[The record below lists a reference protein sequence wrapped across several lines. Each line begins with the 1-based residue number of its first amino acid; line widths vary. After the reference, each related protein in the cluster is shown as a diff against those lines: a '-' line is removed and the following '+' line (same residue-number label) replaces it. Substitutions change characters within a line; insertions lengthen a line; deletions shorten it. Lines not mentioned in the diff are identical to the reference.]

1 MMTKLQ
7 QPLLVG
13 GVALVSGVWL
23 LSALEH
29 AIGEWSMYG
38 LFLAAIGV
46 GVWWLRQ
53 PVAPPAKTRPAP
65 SEIDTSLVEQEMSL
79 ARQVISQLATEAE
92 TPEANSSLAKSQVS
106 LLQARLAQLGTELQ
120 REDLRFMVMGAKGS
134 GKTTLIQLMQGNW
147 LEQTGRTINLYEA
160 PSFSVATADGLTA
173 DTIAMQQATIA
184 DLMIFLVTGD
194 ITESEYQTL
203 KQLAERKRLL
213 LALNKQDLYL
223 PEERQTI
230 FGRLQERGQAVLPL
244 SDVVAI
250 ATSPNPL
257 KVRQHQLDGEVQ
269 EWLEDQTPD
278 IAPLTQRLDQIMQ
291 QESQQLVLAS
301 CFDQAVSLKQQ
312 ANLALH
318 ELRRAR
324 ALPMIEQFQWIS
336 AATAFASP
344 LPTLD
349 VLAAAAINGQMI
361 LDLGNLYQQ
370 KFSLQQAQK
379 AAATLGSLM
388 LKLGLVELSTQAI
401 AGLLKTNAMTYIAG
415 GCIQGISAAYL
426 TRVAGLTL
434 VEYFHTQEPNLTVA
448 EAKPFAIDRLSQI
461 LQTVFQQHQQPSL
474 LQVFIGQASDRLLP
488 KLTANSGK
496 PALESTAL
504 TGQTAVILEQNG
516 ASSC

>member
-13 GVALVSGVWL
+13 GVALVMGVWF

-29 AIGEWSMYG
+29 AIGEWSVYG

-53 PVAPPAKTRPAP
+53 PVITPARTRPAP
-65 SEIDTSLVEQEMSL
+65 SQIDTSLVEREITL
-79 ARQVISQLATEAE
+79 ARQVISQLATEAD
-92 TPEANSSLAKSQVS
+92 TPEAAGSLAQAQVS
-106 LLQARLAQLGTELQ
+106 LLQERLTQLGTELQ
-120 REDLRFMVMGAKGS
+120 RDDLRFMVMGGKGS
-134 GKTTLIQLMQGNW
+134 GKTTLIHLLQATW
-147 LEQTGRTINLYEA
+147 VEQTGKSIDLYEA
-160 PSFSVATADGLTA
+160 PSFSVTTATGLTA

-203 KQLAERKRLL
+203 KQLAERKRLM
-213 LALNKQDLYL
+213 LAFNKQDLYL

-230 FGRLQERGQAVLPL
+230 FTRLQERGQTVLP
-244 SDVVAI
+244 SADVVAI
-250 ATSPNPL
+250 ATAPNPL
-257 KVRQHQLDGEVQ
+257 KVRQHQADGEIQ
-269 EWLEDQTPD
+269 EWLEDQAPD
-278 IAPLTQRLDQIMQ
+278 IASLTQRLDQIVQ

-301 CFDQAVSLKQQ
+301 CFDQAMALKQQ
-312 ANLALH
+312 ANSALND
-318 ELRRAR
+318 LRRAQ
-324 ALPMIEQFQWIS
+324 ALPMIEQFQWVS

-349 VLAAAAINGQMI
+349 VLATAAINGQMI

-388 LKLGLVELSTQAI
+388 LKLGLVELSTRAI
-401 AGLLKTNAMTYIAG
+401 AGLLKTNAVTYVAG

-434 VEYFHTQEPNLTVA
+434 VEYFHAQEPNLTAA

-461 LQTVFQQHQQPSL
+461 LQTVFRQNQQPSL

-488 KLTANSGK
+488 KLAASSGS
-496 PALESTAL
+496 LGVESASL
-504 TGQTAVILEQNG
+504 TGQTASILEQNG

>member
-1 MMTKLQ
+1 MMTKRQ

-53 PVAPPAKTRPAP
+53 PVTPPTRTRPAP
-65 SEIDTSLVEQEMSL
+65 SEIDTSLVEQEITL

-92 TPEANSSLAKSQVS
+92 TPEADGSLAKSQVS
-106 LLQARLAQLGTELQ
+106 LLQARLAQLGTELR

-134 GKTTLIQLMQGNW
+134 GKTALIQLMQANW
-147 LEQTGRTINLYEA
+147 LEQTGKTIHLYEA

-203 KQLAERKRLL
+203 KRLAERKRLL

-230 FGRLQERGQAVLPL
+230 FSRLQERGQGVLPL
-244 SDVVAI
+244 SDVVTI

-257 KVRQHQLDGEVQ
+257 KVRQHQPDGEVQ

-278 IAPLTQRLDQIMQ
+278 IASLTQRLDQIMQ

-301 CFDQAVSLKQQ
+301 CFDQALSLKQQ

-318 ELRRAR
+318 DLRRAR
-324 ALPMIEQFQWIS
+324 ALPMIEQFQWVS

-434 VEYFHTQEPNLTVA
+434 VEYFQTQEPNLTVA

-461 LQTVFQQHQQPSL
+461 LQTVFQQNQQPSL

-488 KLTANSGK
+488 KLTANSGH

-504 TGQTAVILEQNG
+504 AGQTAVILEQNG

>member
-1 MMTKLQ
+1 MTTKLQ

-13 GVALVSGVWL
+13 GVALVIGVWFL
-23 LSALEH
+23 NALEH
-29 AIGEWSMYG
+29 AIGEWSVYG
-38 LFLAAIGV
+38 LFLAAIGA

-53 PVAPPAKTRPAP
+53 PMVTPARTRPAP
-65 SEIDTSLVEQEMSL
+65 SEIDTSLVEQEMTL
-79 ARQVISQLATEAE
+79 ARQVISQLATEADV
-92 TPEANSSLAKSQVS
+92 PEAVGALARSQVP

-120 REDLRFMVMGAKGS
+120 RDDLRFMIMGAKGS
-134 GKTTLIQLMQGNW
+134 GKTALIHLMQSDW
-147 LEQTGRTINLYEA
+147 IERTGKTINLYEA
-160 PSFSVATADGLTA
+160 PSFSVATEAGLTA
-173 DTIAMQQATIA
+173 DMIAMQQATIA

-203 KQLAERKRLL
+203 KQLAERKRLM
-213 LALNKQDLYL
+213 LAFNKQDLYL

-230 FGRLQERGQAVLPL
+230 FSRLQERGQAVLPIA
-244 SDVVAI
+244 DVMAI
-250 ATSPNPL
+250 TTAPNPL
-257 KVRQHQLDGEVQ
+257 KVRQHQPDGEVQ
-269 EWLEDQTPD
+269 EWLEEQAPD
-278 IAPLTQRLDQIMQ
+278 IASLTQRLEQIVQ

-312 ANLALH
+312 ANLALN

-324 ALPMIEQFQWIS
+324 ALPMIEQFQWVS

-401 AGLLKTNAMTYIAG
+401 AGLLKTNAMTYVAG

-448 EAKPFAIDRLSQI
+448 EAKPFALDRLSRI
-461 LQTVFQQHQQPSL
+461 LQTVFQQNQQPSL
-474 LQVFIGQASDRLLP
+474 LQGFIGQASDRLLP
-488 KLTANSGK
+488 KLATSASSSV
-496 PALESTAL
+496 LESAPF

>member
-1 MMTKLQ
+1 MLTKVQ

-13 GVALVSGVWL
+13 GVALVVGAWF

-29 AIGEWSMYG
+29 AIGEWSVYG
-38 LFLAAIGV
+38 LFLAAIGI

-53 PVAPPAKTRPAP
+53 PMTTPAKTRPAP
-65 SEIDTSLVEQEMSL
+65 SEIDTSLVEQEMTL
-79 ARQVISQLATEAE
+79 ARQVITQLATEAE
-92 TPEANSSLAKSQVS
+92 TPEAAASLAKTQVS
-106 LLQARLAQLGTELQ
+106 LLQERLTQLGTELH
-120 REDLRFMVMGAKGS
+120 RDELRFMVMGAKGA
-134 GKTTLIQLMQGNW
+134 GKTILIHLMQSNW
-147 LEQTGRTINLYEA
+147 VEHTGKTINLYEA
-160 PSFSVATADGLTA
+160 PSFSVATVDGLTA

-184 DLMIFLVTGD
+184 DLMVFLVTGD

-203 KQLAERKRLL
+203 KQLAERKRLML
-213 LALNKQDLYL
+213 VLNKQDLYL

-230 FGRLQERGQAVLPL
+230 LARLQERGQGVLPL
-244 SDVVAI
+244 ADIVAI
-250 ATSPNPL
+250 AAAPNPL
-257 KVRQHQLDGEVQ
+257 KVRQHQPDGAVQ
-269 EWLEDQTPD
+269 EWLEEQAAD
-278 IAPLTQRLDQIMQ
+278 IAPLTRRLEQIVQ

-312 ANLALH
+312 ANSALN

-324 ALPMIEQFQWIS
+324 ALPMIEQFQWMS

-401 AGLLKTNAMTYIAG
+401 AGLLKTNAMTYVAG

-434 VEYFHTQEPNLTVA
+434 VEYFHSQEPNLTAA
-448 EAKPFAIDRLSQI
+448 EAKPFAIERLSQI
-461 LQTVFQQHQQPSL
+461 LQTVFRQNQQPSL
-474 LQVFIGQASDRLLP
+474 LQVFIGQVSDRLLP
-488 KLTANSGK
+488 KLAASGGSV
-496 PALESTAL
+496 LESPTLA
-504 TGQTAVILEQNG
+504 GQTAVILEQNG